1 MLHILIQHAYDTY
14 NDYVLA
20 LKGNRGIEWQ
30 SPEAYKSFPWG
41 GGVGTWSIYY
51 TCVYMYTLQ
60 TGVWY
65 FELCFFFRRLA
76 ALQKRRELRAA
87 GIE

>member
-20 LKGNRGIEWQ
+20 LKGNREIEWQ

-41 GGVGTWSIYY
+41 GGGHLEHLLYM
-51 TCVYMYTLQ
+51 CVYVHSTNRCMIF
-60 TGVWY
+60 WIM
-65 FELCFFFRRLA
+65 FFF
-76 ALQKRRELRAA
+76 
-87 GIE
+87 

>member
-1 MLHILIQHAYDTY
+1 MLHILIQHAYDAY

-30 SPEAYKSFPWG
+30 SPEAYKSFPSVG
-41 GGVGTWSIYY
+41 GGALGAFTVHVCICTLYKQ
-51 TCVYMYTLQ
+51 VYDILND
-60 TGVWY
+60 V
-65 FELCFFFRRLA
+65 FFRRLA

>member
-41 GGVGTWSIYY
+41 GGGTWSIYC

-60 TGVWY
+60 TGLWY
-65 FELCFFFRRLA
+65 FELCFF
-76 ALQKRRELRAA
+76 
-87 GIE
+87 

>member
-41 GGVGTWSIYY
+41 GGALGAFTVHVCICTLYKQ
-51 TCVYMYTLQ
+51 VYDILNY
-60 TGVWY
+60 V
-65 FELCFFFRRLA
+65 FFRRLA

>member
-1 MLHILIQHAYDTY
+1 MLHFLIQHAYDTY

-41 GGVGTWSIYY
+41 GGALGAFTVHVCICTLYKQ
-51 TCVYMYTLQ
+51 VYDILNY
-60 TGVWY
+60 V
-65 FELCFFFRRLA
+65 FFRRLA

>member
-30 SPEAYKSFPWG
+30 SLEAYKSFPWG
-41 GGVGTWSIYY
+41 GGGTWSIYC

-65 FELCFFFRRLA
+65 FELCFF
-76 ALQKRRELRAA
+76 
-87 GIE
+87 

>member
-41 GGVGTWSIYY
+41 GGTWSIYC

-65 FELCFFFRRLA
+65 FELCFF
-76 ALQKRRELRAA
+76 
-87 GIE
+87 

>member
-1 MLHILIQHAYDTY
+1 MLHILIQHAYDAY
-14 NDYVLA
+14 NDYLLA

-41 GGVGTWSIYY
+41 GGPLEHLLYI
-51 TCVYMYTLQ
+51 CVYVHSTNRCMIF
-60 TGVWY
+60 WIM
-65 FELCFFFRRLA
+65 FFFRRLA

>member
-1 MLHILIQHAYDTY
+1 MLHILIQHAYDAY

-41 GGVGTWSIYY
+41 GGGGGRHTEHLI
-51 TCVYMYTLQ
+51 
-60 TGVWY
+60 
-65 FELCFFFRRLA
+65 
-76 ALQKRRELRAA
+76 
-87 GIE
+87 

>member
-41 GGVGTWSIYY
+41 GALGAFTVHVCICTLYKQ
-51 TCVYMYTLQ
+51 VYDILNY
-60 TGVWY
+60 V
-65 FELCFFFRRLA
+65 FFRRLA

>member
-41 GGVGTWSIYY
+41 GGGGHSEHLLYM
-51 TCVYMYTLQ
+51 CVYVHSTNRCMIF
-60 TGVWY
+60 WIM
-65 FELCFFFRRLA
+65 FFF
-76 ALQKRRELRAA
+76 
-87 GIE
+87 